1 MEIQKN
7 ASIIGWPL
15 SSASVAAHARNMQ
28 PLFLMRNRKLFGG
41 SDAAVPSFLEMSYSE
56 TRTKNIVGFEEN

>member
-1 MEIQKN
+1 MRCAFSN
-7 ASIIGWPL
+7 F
-15 SSASVAAHARNMQ
+15 SSVSGGVFAA
-28 PLFLMRNRKLFGG
+28 FLMRNRKLFGG